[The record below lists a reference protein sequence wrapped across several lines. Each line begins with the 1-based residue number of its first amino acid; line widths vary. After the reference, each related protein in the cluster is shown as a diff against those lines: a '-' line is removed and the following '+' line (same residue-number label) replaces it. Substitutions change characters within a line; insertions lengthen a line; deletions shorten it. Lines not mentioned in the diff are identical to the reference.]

1 VHQQRL
7 AEVSIDDEIQ
17 VLFEEYLIMYVF
29 EQVTNDR
36 RSIVLGER
44 VLGPGLG
51 EIVEAVRSS
60 ARMLR

>member
-36 RSIVLGER
+36 RSIVWANVYSGRASER
-44 VLGPGLG
+44 
-51 EIVEAVRSS
+51 
-60 ARMLR
+60 